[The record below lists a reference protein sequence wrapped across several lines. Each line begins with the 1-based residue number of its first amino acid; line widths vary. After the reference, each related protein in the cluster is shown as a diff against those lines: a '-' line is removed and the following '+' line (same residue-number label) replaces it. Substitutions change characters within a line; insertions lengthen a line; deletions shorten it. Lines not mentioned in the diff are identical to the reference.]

1 VLALLVI
8 GCIRLISWVSFSE
21 SHSAGHADVD
31 AANQVM
37 VIYEANRVKPPI
49 VKRRGRAWFPEE
61 QYTPVNAPSPRN
73 LLVPAGGS
81 RKSAIGSDGHDLN
94 LI

>member
-1 VLALLVI
+1 
-8 GCIRLISWVSFSE
+8 VSFSE
-21 SHSAGHADVD
+21 PHSAGHADVD

-37 VIYEANRVKPPI
+37 VINQANRVKSGI
-49 VKRRGRAWFPEE
+49 VERRGRAWFPEE
-61 QYTPVNAPSPRN
+61 QHTPVNAPSPRN

-81 RKSAIGSDGHDLN
+81 RKAAIESDGYGLN